1 MNENRAGSDT
11 TASKPAPVKDSS
23 RRVSPIATIAAM
35 ICRMTD
41 MISSISLTIAE

>member
-1 MNENRAGSDT
+1 MQVSATVNNIHDRLYL
-11 TASKPAPVKDSS
+11 V